1 MKFIKNFK
9 FNVKLSFTMTS
20 CLLLPN
26 NYKFMICQFV
36 FNKNLSVS
44 LQELLQLL
52 LTNLLLMFHIV
63 KAK

>member
-1 MKFIKNFK
+1 
-9 FNVKLSFTMTS
+9 MTS